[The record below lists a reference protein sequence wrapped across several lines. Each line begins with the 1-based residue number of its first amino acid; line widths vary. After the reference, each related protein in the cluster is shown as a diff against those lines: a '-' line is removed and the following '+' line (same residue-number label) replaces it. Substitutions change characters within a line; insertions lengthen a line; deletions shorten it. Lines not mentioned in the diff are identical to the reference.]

1 MARRLLPALLAV
13 VALSACQ
20 FPRDTDGT
28 LDRVRGGVLRVG
40 VIEHEPWVSTG
51 EGRPTGVEVA
61 LIDGFAREIG
71 AEVEFTTG
79 AEEQLIGALHEGG
92 LDLVAGGM
100 TKRSPWKKEASP
112 TRPFATSRLVLG
124 MPEGAAEPE
133 AVVVERGSEAVGL
146 VERKLDA
153 RPEPVEDLHDARGRP
168 AAVHDWLLDDLGLR
182 AGEELQSDEHVM
194 FVRMGENA
202 FQVELER
209 YLEAHRDAV
218 PQLLE
223 QEGRP

>member
-1 MARRLLPALLAV
+1 MARRLLPALLAL
-13 VALSACQ
+13 VALSACE
-20 FPRDTDGT
+20 FPRDTEGT

-40 VIEHEPWVSTG
+40 VVEHEPWVSTG
-51 EGRPTGVEVA
+51 EGRPTGVEVT
-61 LIDGFAREIG
+61 LIDGFAREVG

-79 AEEQLIGALHEGG
+79 SEEELIGALREGG

-100 TKRSPWKKEASP
+100 TKRSPWKEEASP
-112 TRPFATSRLVLG
+112 TRPFATSRLVFGL
-124 MPEGAAEPE
+124 PEGAGEPE
-133 AVVVERGSEAVGL
+133 AVVVERGSEAIGL

-168 AAVHDWLLDDLGLR
+168 AAVHEWLLDELGLR

-209 YLEAHRDAV
+209 YLEANRDRV

>member
-13 VALSACQ
+13 VALSACE
-20 FPRDTDGT
+20 FPRDTEGT

-61 LIDGFAREIG
+61 LIDGFA
-71 AEVEFTTG
+71 
-79 AEEQLIGALHEGG
+79 LIGALREGG

-124 MPEGAAEPE
+124 LPASGDEPDT
-133 AVVVERGSEAVGL
+133 VVVERGSEAVGL

-168 AAVHDWLLDDLGLR
+168 AAVHEWLLDDLGLR
-182 AGEELQSDEHVM
+182 AGEELQSGEHVM

-209 YLEAHRDAV
+209 YLEANRDAV
-218 PQLLE
+218 PGLLE

>member
-1 MARRLLPALLAV
+1 MARRLLPALFAV
-13 VALSACQ
+13 ALLSACQ
-20 FPRDTDGT
+20 FPRDTEGT

-61 LIDGFAREIG
+61 LIDGFARRIG
-71 AEVEFTTG
+71 ARVEFTTG
-79 AEEQLIGALHEGG
+79 AEEELIGALREGG

-124 MPEGAAEPE
+124 LPDTAAEPE
-133 AVVVERGSEAVGL
+133 TVVVERGSDAVGL
-146 VERKLDA
+146 VERKLDG
-153 RPEPVEDLHDARGRP
+153 RPEPVDDLHEARGRP
-168 AAVHDWLLDDLGLR
+168 AAVHEWLLDDLGLR
-182 AGEELQSDEHVM
+182 AAEELQSEEHVM

-209 YLEAHRDAV
+209 YLEANRDAV
-218 PQLLE
+218 PRLLE
-223 QEGRP
+223 REGRP

>member
-1 MARRLLPALLAV
+1 MARRLLPALFAV
-13 VALSACQ
+13 LLLSACE
-20 FPRDTDGT
+20 FPRDTEGT

-40 VIEHEPWVSTG
+40 VVEHEPWVSTG

-61 LIDGFAREIG
+61 LIDGFARNIG

-79 AEEQLIGALHEGG
+79 AEEELIGALREGG

-124 MPEGAAEPE
+124 VPEGVGEPE

-153 RPEPVEDLHDARGRP
+153 QPMPVEDLHDARDRP

-182 AGEELQSDEHVM
+182 AGEELHSDKHVM

-209 YLEAHRDAV
+209 YLEANRDQV
-218 PQLLE
+218 PRLLE